1 MSTVYKF
8 PYLFLLQRMKEEAT
22 TPDTTTNFGNNNS
35 FSGQKDQFGPQIGSM
50 SNAQKRVLNN
60 FYVFI

>member
-1 MSTVYKF
+1 
-8 PYLFLLQRMKEEAT
+8 MKEEAT